1 MNAVTECGIMTI
13 PSPAKV
19 SNLKDNTDKRFNF
32 EESWDS
38 FKDPG
43 YPLSQD
49 EIDHRSV
56 KQLDTL
62 VPVLGESSA

>member
-1 MNAVTECGIMTI
+1 MHAVTECGITTMA
-13 PSPAKV
+13 SPAKV
-19 SNLKDNTDKRFNF
+19 SNLKDNTDKRFNS

-43 YPLSQD
+43 CSLSQD

-62 VPVLGESSA
+62 VPVLGDSSS